1 MKVLVLGKLFLLIAE
16 SLDIRP
22 SFGPADRCTQVD
34 DDHGSADDA
43 SSSPFVDRSDHQ
55 SVKNYR
61 GL

>member
-55 SVKNYR
+55 SV
-61 GL
+61 